1 MHTFSREAMER
12 PYRTLE
18 ATKILREK
26 AESIARITAN
36 AQANEVVVA
45 VIRGDLSFGGIWT
58 LAREELMK
66 QVPIVD
72 EAGGWSLIFSPNTQ
86 VARVEERCDEL
97 ARLAQR
103 RGEAMRRW
111 AARHP
116 HDIHE

>member
-1 MHTFSREAMER
+1 MHSFSREAMER

-26 AESIARITAN
+26 AAIIARATTN

-58 LAREELMK
+58 LAREDLMK
-66 QVPIVD
+66 QVPVV
-72 EAGGWSLIFSPNTQ
+72 EEEGGWSLIFSPNTL
-86 VARVEERCDEL
+86 VAHVEERCDEL
-97 ARLAQR
+97 ARIAQK
-103 RGEAMRRW
+103 RGQAMQRW

-116 HDIHE
+116 HDIQ